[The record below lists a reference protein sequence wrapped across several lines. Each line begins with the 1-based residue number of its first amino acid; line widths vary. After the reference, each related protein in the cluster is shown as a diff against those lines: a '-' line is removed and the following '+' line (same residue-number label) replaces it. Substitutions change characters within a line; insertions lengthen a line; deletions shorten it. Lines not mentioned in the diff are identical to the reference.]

1 MVVGEGGVGS
11 PCDDDFSVF
20 YEKPTSNFLKITTK
34 NSNITTSLDEVSLS
48 IIIF

>member
-1 MVVGEGGVGS
+1 MVVGGGGVGS
-11 PCDDDFSVF
+11 PCDDDFSVC
-20 YEKPTSNFLKITTK
+20 YEKPTSNFLKITMK